1 MLKGGYQIVDFD
13 DTDIKSD
20 GGATIMGIYEQI
32 EGSYRK
38 ALLASGIVIDGVE
51 HRDTWIDPT
60 HAENSYTF
68 TAVGKT
74 FTVTHDDKVT
84 IA

>member
-1 MLKGGYQIVDFD
+1 M
-13 DTDIKSD
+13 
-20 GGATIMGIYEQI
+20 
-32 EGSYRK
+32 
-38 ALLASGIVIDGVE
+38 LASGIVIDGVE